1 MVITK
6 FLTKGGDDVTGLRV
20 SPVTMTLHQINLVV
34 RNLFEGSTSALL
46 FEAQMRGFIQ
56 WWNFYPRPQCLL
68 AEEQVQGRSLV
79 LIRPVLSRW
88 TSHAAAAKRL
98 IKLSIPLQP
107 LVLRKREELLA
118 SIAQD
123 RKSQSTAQAI
133 LYILRNPLFWNGLT
147 ILSRLLE
154 PLSVAALVLQSN
166 ATRLDHTLLVIGKL
180 FTQYRQWYQECNE
193 PNDSLENQ
201 PALQL

>member
-1 MVITK
+1 MQGVI
-6 FLTKGGDDVTGLRV
+6 
-20 SPVTMTLHQINLVV
+20 QC
-34 RNLFEGSTSALL
+34 
-46 FEAQMRGFIQ
+46 
-56 WWNFYPRPQCLL
+56 WNFHPRPQCLL
-68 AEEQVQGRSLV
+68 AEEQVQGRALV

-98 IKLSIPLQP
+98 VKLSIPFQS
-107 LVLRKREELLA
+107 LVLRKREELLV

-133 LYILRNPLFWNGLT
+133 LDIVRNPLFWSGLT

-166 ATRLDHTLLVIGKL
+166 TTRLDHTLLVIGKL

-193 PNDSLENQ
+193 PNDSLEKS
-201 PALQL
+201 ACAAIMRSLEKR